1 MYRYH
6 TNYGG
11 NKNRF
16 RHKFLVLSVI
26 DINFLLVANLLFG
39 KSIFYCLKR
48 FAVGCVTIM

>member
-16 RHKFLVLSVI
+16 RHNFLVISF
-26 DINFLLVANLLFG
+26 ININLFCEIICLFSELV
-39 KSIFYCLKR
+39 FYCLKR
-48 FAVGCVTIM
+48 FAVGCVTIV